1 VIDAAIFDKPPEIV
15 SDFDGFFECSGSSNS
30 FYQPIQDRPGEYA
43 GMNRGLAAGE
53 VVSLFPGGPVDPAQ
67 NIIEQANGMIRRDR
81 RIEPRE
87 E

>member
-1 VIDAAIFDKPPEIV
+1 MIDAAIFDKPPEIV

-81 RIEPRE
+81 RNEPRE